1 VVGPADEKI
10 PSSCV
15 TLVPMTAHGPPPSE
29 NTGMTVLD
37 GARAGHRDALAELW
51 RTHHASVLRYLRA
64 RRVGS
69 PEDVASQVWI
79 DVARSIDRF
88 EGDADDFRR
97 WLFTIAHRRSVDE
110 VRRAVRRV
118 DDPRSAPS
126 ICDGAD
132 VEHDRNGALERAIE
146 LVSRLP
152 DNLAEAVMLRVVN
165 DLSIAD
171 VAAVMGTSEG
181 NVRVLVHRG
190 VARLRRML
198 DVTDDA
204 RSTMRRVS

>member
-1 VVGPADEKI
+1 VK
-10 PSSCV
+10 
-15 TLVPMTAHGPPPSE
+15 LVPMTPHGPPQYESAV
-29 NTGMTVLD
+29 MTTLV
-37 GARAGHRDALAELW
+37 GARAGSRDALAELW

-64 RRVGS
+64 KRVGS

-97 WLFTIAHRRSVDE
+97 WLFTIAHRRSVDD

-118 DDPRSAPS
+118 ADLQVEPFPS
-126 ICDGAD
+126 DGAD
-132 VEHDRNGALERAIE
+132 VEHERYGALERAIV
-146 LVSRLP
+146 LVSQLP
-152 DNLAEAVMLRVVN
+152 DKLAEAVMLRVVN

-171 VAAVMGTSEG
+171 VASVMGTTEG

-190 VARLRRML
+190 VMRLRRMM

-204 RSTMRRVS
+204 RSTMKRVS

>member
-1 VVGPADEKI
+1 
-10 PSSCV
+10 
-15 TLVPMTAHGPPPSE
+15 MTPHGPPQSDGA
-29 NTGMTVLD
+29 GMTTLD
-37 GARAGHRDALAELW
+37 GARAGSRDALAELW
-51 RTHHASVLRYLRA
+51 RTHHAAVLRYLRA
-64 RRVGS
+64 KRVGS

-110 VRRAVRRV
+110 VRRVVRRAEDAQV
-118 DDPRSAPS
+118 EQVPS
-126 ICDGAD
+126 DGAD
-132 VEHDRNGALERAIE
+132 VEHERNGALERAVE

-171 VAAVMGTSEG
+171 VASVMGTTEG

-190 VARLRRML
+190 VTRLRRMM

-204 RSTMRRVS
+204 RSTMKRVS